1 MSAELLSGT
10 SRSPGLPQSPRGT
23 TATGTALDG
32 LVCELN
38 DIFRSGTMGLH
49 VRLGRVIIEMLYGGD
64 LARWRAKG
72 TKDLSFRKLASRANR
87 DLAISVSSLCRA
99 VALCELTDRLEIS
112 TWKHLGVSHLRGVLG
127 LPDREQRRLLAI
139 AETEAWTVE
148 RLEKEKAKVSATQTR
163 RRGRRRM
170 PAFVK
175 TVHRLMKL
183 LDEPEQSFGGL
194 DELNQV
200 DENEIARLLGVISS
214 TKDRLEILE
223 RHLLG
228 DRPRTGKD
236 RNQSAAG
243 AVSRPGA

>member
-1 MSAELLSGT
+1 MSAELLSGS
-10 SRSPGLPQSPRGT
+10 SRSFGSPRWSRGT
-23 TATGTALDG
+23 TATATTLDG

-38 DIFRSGTMGLH
+38 GIFRSGTMDLH
-49 VRLGRVIIEMLYGGD
+49 IRLGRVIIEKLYGGD
-64 LARWRAKG
+64 LAGWRAKG
-72 TKDLSFRKLASRANR
+72 TKEISFRKLASRANR

-99 VALCELTDRLEIS
+99 VALCELTDRLGIS

-139 AETEAWTVE
+139 AESEAWTVE
-148 RLEKEKAKVSATQTR
+148 RLENEKAKVSATQTR

-175 TVHRLMKL
+175 TVHRLMKV
-183 LDEPEQSFGGL
+183 LDEPEQGFGGL

-223 RHLLG
+223 AHLLG
-228 DRPRTGKD
+228 DRARTGTD
-236 RNQSAAG
+236 RNRSAAG
-243 AVSRPGA
+243 ALSRPRA